1 MTRRVLI
8 LDEIDVKP
16 GMTAAVCEAYREV
29 YRPGAEARG
38 MVLEA
43 AWQHPPAIEVTELPA
58 TLFYLWTVENEAGW
72 WRQRLSR
79 TADGVD
85 EREAKLAFW
94 QSIAPMTTGRKRR
107 ILTDQQEN
115 G

>member
-1 MTRRVLI
+1 MTGRILI

-16 GMTAAVCEAYREV
+16 GMTAAVRQAYREN

-43 AWQHPPAIEVTELPA
+43 AWQHPPAIDVAELPA
-58 TLFYLWTVENEAGW
+58 TLFYLWTVEGQAGW

-79 TADGVD
+79 TPAGVD
-85 EREAKLAFW
+85 EREAKMAFW
-94 QSIAPMTTGRKRR
+94 QSIAPMTNGRRR
-107 ILTDQQEN
+107 RMLTDQEGEN
-115 G
+115 

>member
-1 MTRRVLI
+1 MTKRVLI

-16 GMTAAVCEAYREV
+16 GMAGAVRKAYRDH
-29 YRPGAEARG
+29 YRPRAEARG

-43 AWQHPPAIEVTELPA
+43 AWQHPPAIEVPELPA
-58 TLFYLWTVENEAGW
+58 TLFYLWVVDGEAGW

-107 ILTDQQEN
+107 MLTDQEGEN
-115 G
+115 